1 MLGLIRL
8 GEARLGDSSLR
19 LAGRYPQS
27 SGQHIRPRGRPEHG
41 GVALSDQVPD
51 QPPVERRN
59 PVSLA
64 ADRPC
69 EALHG
74 ARFEDAYAFFSAD
87 QKRTVAFEA
96 WRADRVQFRAKVGAF
111 EGRTIRKLT
120 WYRNPPGAQPGIYVA
135 ADFSDQFENAA
146 LHCGYVAW
154 HQRMDGSFEIVHEE
168 DNLIDKPTAARMSPE
183 MLQRAHAAFKC

>member
-1 MLGLIRL
+1 MRSFTTFILAVFMPVLVGAQPASDALPPQKVTPAPDGSPWQPSETQARRL
-8 GEARLGDSSLR
+8 VQSTRDY
-19 LAGRYPQS
+19 LADVD
-27 SGQHIRPRGRPEHG
+27 G
-41 GVALSDQVPD
+41 G
-51 QPPVERRN
+51 
-59 PVSLA
+59 
-64 ADRPC
+64 
-69 EALHG
+69 
-74 ARFEDAYAFFSAD
+74 RFEDAYAFFSED

-120 WYRNPPGAQPGIYVA
+120 WYRNPPGAQPGIYAA

-154 HQRMDGSFEIVHEE
+154 HQRMDGAFEIVHEE